1 MTLFTYTMK
10 ASAFFIC
17 SFLPPS
23 SPPWTC
29 HLFII
34 LIVIIF
40 IGGRKPEVWRHLLL
54 YSGPEPN
61 VSLVSISESQTG
73 FSHPSQ
79 RRSCPESDSLCP
91 VPSSSKLS
99 LYDRPCRSA
108 RTSLPPG
115 NPFLSPQGLRTYCCP
130 HWNTLPFSLSS
141 LMSCSPFRFS
151 SDVASSE
158 TFFLLFPNK
167 NLLNAVILHVLPFKA
182 LMALACSY
190 LFV

>member
-1 MTLFTYTMK
+1 M
-10 ASAFFIC
+10 C

-34 LIVIIF
+34 STIIIF

-54 YSGPEPN
+54 SSGPEPN
-61 VSLVSISESQTG
+61 ISLVSISESQTG

-79 RRSCPESDSLCP
+79 RRSCPESDSLCS

-99 LYDRPCRSA
+99 LYDRPCHSA
-108 RTSLPPG
+108 PTSLPPIH
-115 NPFLSPQGLRTYCCP
+115 PFLSLQGRHTYCCP
-130 HWNTLPFSLSS
+130 HWNTLPFGLSS
-141 LMSCSPFRFS
+141 LVSCSPFRSQTSLPQRHSSFS
-151 SDVASSE
+151 
-158 TFFLLFPNK
+158 FQIKIF
-167 NLLNAVILHVLPFKA
+167 LLNAVILYVLPLK
-182 LMALACSY
+182 ALACSH